1 MADATLFSAGSHFVS
16 HAKGSK
22 RKIIPYKKYNLLI
35 FLLGS
40 FVALQSFFD
49 VFANLHTWKQ
59 VKFSAHYQKKFILS
73 YTLKNK
79 TVLHTI
85 SLHS

>member
-1 MADATLFSAGSHFVS
+1 MADATLFVS

-59 VKFSAHYQKKFILS
+59 VKFSAHYQKNLYFPIRQKS
-73 YTLKNK
+73 GKDK
-79 TVLHTI
+79 R
-85 SLHS
+85 SLPFF